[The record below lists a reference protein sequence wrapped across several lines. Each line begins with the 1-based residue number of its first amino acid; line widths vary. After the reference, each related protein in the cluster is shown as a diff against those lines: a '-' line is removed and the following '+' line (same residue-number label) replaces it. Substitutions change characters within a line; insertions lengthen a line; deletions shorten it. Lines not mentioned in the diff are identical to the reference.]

1 MNGQAAVCIDSP
13 EVKKL
18 NRKPRYLWLFFA
30 GGMLIL
36 ILDSK
41 TALRGAADGI
51 ELCLKTVVPSL
62 FPFFVLSAA
71 LMQSCQGSALGILIP
86 AFLGGYPVGAQT
98 VYQAYLS
105 GAISKRD
112 AEKLLAFCNNAG
124 PAFLFGMVGQLFP
137 GQSWV
142 WALWGTHVLGAV
154 IAAGFVVGFPI
165 FIPVSDRNIPQNP
178 SEITRKSVGI
188 MGVVC
193 GWIVLFRVVIAFLDR
208 WILWLFPT
216 EVRVALIG
224 LLELSNGCW
233 ELRTI
238 ASVPVRFLLCGGMIA
253 VGGLCV
259 RMQTASVT
267 PGLSLRYYALGKL
280 VQLGTSLIVG
290 SSILLRTPLPL
301 LLILPYF
308 LVFKKRGGN
317 RRLSGI

>member
-1 MNGQAAVCIDSP
+1 
-13 EVKKL
+13 
-18 NRKPRYLWLFFA
+18 
-30 GGMLIL
+30 MLIL

-71 LMQSCQGSALGILIP
+71 LMQSCQGSGAVMGILIP

-98 VYQAYLS
+98 VYQAYRS
-105 GAISKRD
+105 GAVSKRD

-165 FIPVSDRNIPQNP
+165 SIPVSGGCIPKNP
-178 SEITRKSVGI
+178 AEIMRKSVGI
-188 MGVVC
+188 MAVVC

-208 WILWLFPT
+208 WIFWLFPA

-238 ASVPVRFLLCGGMIA
+238 PSIPARFLLCGGMIA

-259 RMQTASVT
+259 SMQTASVT
-267 PGLSLRYYALGKL
+267 PGLSLRFYALGKL

-290 SSILLRTPLPL
+290 GSILLHSPIPL

-308 LVFKKRGGN
+308 LIFKKRCGN
-317 RRLSGI
+317 QRLSGI

>member
-1 MNGQAAVCIDSP
+1 M
-13 EVKKL
+13 
-18 NRKPRYLWLFFA
+18 NRKPRFLWLFFA

-41 TALRGAADGI
+41 TALRGAAEGI

-71 LMQSCQGSALGILIP
+71 LMQSSQGSALGILIP

-98 VYQAYLS
+98 VYQAYRS
-105 GAISKRD
+105 GAVSKRD

-142 WALWGTHVLGAV
+142 WLLWGTHILGAV
-154 IAAGFVVGFPI
+154 IAAGFVVGYPLSL
-165 FIPVSDRNIPQNP
+165 PVSGKTTQQNP
-178 SEITRKSVGI
+178 AKIMKNSVGI

-208 WILWLFPT
+208 WILWLFPA
-216 EVRVALIG
+216 EARVALIG

-238 ASVPVRFLLCGGMIA
+238 ASAPVRFLLCGGMIGL
-253 VGGLCV
+253 GGLCV
-259 RMQTASVT
+259 SMQTASVT
-267 PGLSLRYYALGKL
+267 PGLSLRYYAMGKL

-290 SSILLRTPLPL
+290 SSILLRSALPM

-317 RRLSGI
+317 WSLSGI